1 MLPNVAGEEHP
12 ARAPSPAVPI
22 ACRRAAAH
30 LARAHQ
36 RATHRPAHA
45 APTASLA
52 RPPDKL
58 SKLKEDVK
66 TGFVKTIF
74 GDSPERK
81 RADDDTRP
89 SPSEN
94 PLANKG
100 AEIEKAAIASNS
112 PLKPTEVSKDKVGN
126 MKRTQ
131 GHS

>member
-1 MLPNVAGEEHP
+1 MRP
-12 ARAPSPAVPI
+12 ALLYPSPAGARPRTSPARINVRLI
-22 ACRRAAAH
+22 APR
-30 LARAHQ
+30 
-36 RATHRPAHA
+36 A

>member
-1 MLPNVAGEEHP
+1 MLPNVAGGEHL
-12 ARAPSPAVPI
+12 ARALSPAVPI

-30 LARAHQ
+30 LARTHQ
-36 RATHRPAHA
+36 RATQRHTHSSNPVSR
-45 APTASLA
+45 S
-52 RPPDKL
+52 PPDKL

-112 PLKPTEVSKDKVGN
+112 PLKPTEVSKDKIGN